1 MLANVQ
7 AWINSAASNYGWIMS
22 SDEVI
27 VQSAKR
33 IFSATNPVI
42 ADRPTPAATYN
53 SIIAV
58 TLKYVIMNAHGRKL
72 AEKILTG
79 NYISLPLSLLPG
91 VYNLQVWQ
99 AMGNILSA
107 TFVKK

>member
-1 MLANVQ
+1 
-7 AWINSAASNYGWIMS
+7 
-22 SDEVI
+22 
-27 VQSAKR
+27 
-33 IFSATNPVI
+33 
-42 ADRPTPAATYN
+42 
-53 SIIAV
+53 
-58 TLKYVIMNAHGRKL
+58 MNAHGQKL